1 MNKEI
6 ELKLTV
12 NSAFA
17 DFLSQQISDFH
28 LLEQK
33 ERFLTNCYYDTA
45 EHFFAKHQMGL
56 RVRGE
61 NEHFVLTLKTKG
73 QVQAGLHIRP
83 EYNMPL
89 FSSSPTLQQ
98 FAEHFADNPIDE
110 LADKDLYQLEQQLI
124 PIFRTDF
131 CRQSWQID
139 LANNSEVEVALDRGE
154 IIVSEKA
161 KMPICEVEFELTQGN
176 LADLFRFIKNLTLTD
191 GIRLS
196 SCSKAERGYQ
206 LAKITE
212 LSPQDWVAKWCH
224 FLTHVQQQNSR
235 QILTALLQYEQQL
248 IEETVG
254 LGADYFADTFIHTV
268 ERVGAFFNLYHYYQD
283 NAKLL
288 GQTLEQRQSIVPID
302 EDIIQELIETNDYLY
317 QGIKQIIR
325 QHSEKQNNQQA
336 MQALIELLHLGSYVP
351 RLINLLWL
359 TQE

>member
-12 NSAFA
+12 NQAFA
-17 DFLSQQISDFH
+17 DFLSQQMSDFH
-28 LLEQK
+28 LLGQK
-33 ERFLTNCYYDTA
+33 KRFLTNCYYDTA
-45 EHFFAKHQMGL
+45 EHFFAKQQMGL

-89 FSSSPTLQQ
+89 LSSSPTLQQ
-98 FAEHFADNPIDE
+98 FAEQFADNPIKE

-131 CRQSWQID
+131 CRQSWQVD
-139 LANNSEVEVALDRGE
+139 LANYSEIEVALDQGE
-154 IIVSEKA
+154 IIANESLKA
-161 KMPICEVEFELTQGN
+161 PICEVEFELTQGN
-176 LADLFRFIKNLTLTD
+176 IADLFRFIKNLTLTD

-206 LAKITE
+206 LAKVSNIV
-212 LSPQDWVAKWCH
+212 PQDWVAKWCD
-224 FLTHVQQQNSR
+224 FLKATQQKNSH

-248 IEETVG
+248 IEETVA

-288 GQTLEQRQSIVPID
+288 GQCLEQRQSTVPVD
-302 EDIIQELIETNDYLY
+302 EDIVEEMIEANDYVY
-317 QGIKQIIR
+317 QQIKQIIR
-325 QHSEKQNNQQA
+325 QHSENQNNQQA